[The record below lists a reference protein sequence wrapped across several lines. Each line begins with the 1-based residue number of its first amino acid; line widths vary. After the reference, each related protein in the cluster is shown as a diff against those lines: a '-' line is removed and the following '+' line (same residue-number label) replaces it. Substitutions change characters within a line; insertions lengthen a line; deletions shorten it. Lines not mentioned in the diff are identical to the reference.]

1 MFKGLLEDYRAG
13 EYELKQY
20 LKGNGF
26 KVIDVS
32 GNSAYWHKDI
42 DLIATDA
49 SGITKTIEIKWD
61 NRICQTGNLYIE
73 YYNDCSKEH
82 KGWINFTQADILA
95 YGDSYNSVFYLFKM
109 DDIKEYIF
117 ALITFVISIS
127 KIVANNTQA
136 MTEVK
141 VSLDDLKE
149 ALTENKLDVKQLRD
163 NVNEHETRITILE
176 NIHE

>member
-1 MFKGLLEDYRAG
+1 MLKELLEDYKAG

-61 NRICQTGNLYIE
+61 NRLCQTGNLYIE

-109 DDIKEYIF
+109 DDIKEYVKANSNNIRTTF
-117 ALITFVISIS
+117 TNSDNKGGISRGYLVQLEDLRPLI
-127 KIVANNTQA
+127 
-136 MTEVK
+136 
-141 VSLDDLKE
+141 KE
-149 ALTENKLDVKQLRD
+149 IL
-163 NVNEHETRITILE
+163 NV
-176 NIHE
+176 